1 MLFNS
6 ISYTESTI
14 VKKIGKMNDING
26 KSFCFFRE
34 SVYIFLSAV
43 DNGDTV
49 VSMLSD
55 RSFNMQKTCPVL
67 PQGKGEN
74 SPFCPVF
81 GLLWSKWNSV
91 LYCVKVAEWQRVAML
106 FEQV

>member
-1 MLFNS
+1 MRSSLLFEE
-6 ISYTESTI
+6 Y
-14 VKKIGKMNDING
+14 GL
-26 KSFCFFRE
+26 
-34 SVYIFLSAV
+34 YFLYRQLRMETWLFSCCPIALL
-43 DNGDTV
+43 TCK
-49 VSMLSD
+49 
-55 RSFNMQKTCPVL
+55 KTCPVL

-91 LYCVKVAEWQRVAML
+91 LYRVKVTEWQRVAIF